1 VIGVLAFLTG
11 LAFSGHC
18 VLMCGA
24 FPAALRGD
32 TAGAGGSRRSGR
44 DVALQFLYHAGK
56 TWAYVLLGVAAALA
70 GTRLQSLRLPL
81 GVGAGALLI
90 VTGASRLLP
99 PSALP
104 GVRRLL
110 LAAPLC
116 EALGAILR
124 GPRPF
129 SALVVGIFNG
139 FVPCGAVYAMLL
151 NAAALGSAGEAALSM
166 LCFGLGTVPALLLV
180 GLAAHFVRARIAA
193 RPSALRLARAAAW
206 APIALGV
213 LTLWRT
219 LGAAHA
225 HLPAVAAR
233 LIGP

>member
-1 VIGVLAFLTG
+1 MIGVLALLTG

-24 FPAALRGD
+24 FPAALKGD
-32 TAGAGGSRRSGR
+32 TAGASGSRRPGR
-44 DVALQFLYHAGK
+44 NVALQLLYHAGK

-70 GTRLQSLRLPL
+70 GARLQSLRLPL

-90 VTGASRLLP
+90 VAGASRLLP
-99 PSALP
+99 SSALP

-116 EALGAILR
+116 EAIAAMLR

-129 SALVVGIFNG
+129 YAFVVGIFNG

-151 NAAALGSAGEAALSM
+151 HAAALGSLPAAGLSM

-180 GLAAHFVRARIAA
+180 GLAAQFVRARIAA
-193 RPSALRLARAAAW
+193 RPAALRLARAAAW

-219 LGAAHA
+219 LGDAHA
-225 HLPAVAAR
+225 HLPPLVAR
-233 LIGP
+233 LLAP